1 MPYDTLSPTPI
12 TQVMESGHDTILAVS
27 QSGVYR
33 GFDIMTPFDTVTPEQ
48 GTGAL
53 PTGAMMKDSAGAIYV
68 AMSDG
73 KLFVTSDDAMTW
85 RSFRSPETD
94 ATSPITSLASAP
106 NGKLFAVDSN
116 LRSGYTRTWLY
127 DPAKQQWFD
136 VTQGLRR
143 SGFNSTAIVTNIW
156 YVNGYAWAGTWNMG
170 LFRSYKPV
178 AGSASVEEA
187 EHSTPFKVYPNPAGT
202 NVTFMYPSAKENYEY
217 RLIDMTGKTVA
228 RGTIA
233 RNSTSTEIN
242 VANIPNGRYEVSTS
256 GWTPVKLVVQ
266 H

>member
-27 QSGVYR
+27 QSGIYR
-33 GFDIMTPFDTVTPEQ
+33 GYDLLTPFDTVTP
-48 GTGAL
+48 GSGAL

-106 NGKLFAVDSN
+106 NGKLFTVDSN

-202 NVTFMYPSAKENYEY
+202 KVTFMYPSAKENYEY